1 MRKNEIRKILK
12 QEIEHRVPEQLDLS
26 KFNLKPS
33 EKPVKSNGFSMQR
46 KFGLALASFMVIF
59 VVIFSF
65 LLQPNQP
72 QNPTQPYTFSGENQV
87 VSFSAMSTAA
97 ILSHAKTETLLTNF
111 SVQRLNTISTNPVID
126 HVLPY
131 LELAERFLNDNNGF
145 VITETTSELPEY
157 TYKTEF
163 KTSDL
168 TRSTITYVMY
178 YNLLNEEIDG
188 DESSYDIEGI
198 LIYGNKTYDI
208 FGSKEIEEDEE
219 TYSFKSSIDEQ
230 NYVRSSYKQESE
242 ETKFSFEVVVDGVV
256 VEESVIE
263 IETED
268 DEKEISLEFVDGNNF
283 GTYKFEYEEA
293 EGNSLLAIEFESFI
307 DGIER
312 KGEIE
317 VYVVF
322 DEITQTSSYK
332 LIVDEDDDEDE
343 YEYEARREDDKDDDD
358 DDEDEDDEDEE
369 NEEDEE
375 DTNDEEDENEENEDD
390 EEDTNSESEFNT
402 LNV

>member
-1 MRKNEIRKILK
+1 MRKNKIKKVLK
-12 QEIEHRVPEQLDLS
+12 QEIEHHVPKQLDLS

-33 EKPVKSNGFSMQR
+33 EKPIKSNGLSIQR
-46 KFGLALASFMVIF
+46 KFGFALASFMVVF

-72 QNPTQPYTFSGENQV
+72 TNPTQPYTFSGDNQV

-97 ILSHAKTETLLTNF
+97 ILSHTETQNLLTNL
-111 SVQRLNTISTNPVID
+111 SVQRLNTLTTNPVID

-131 LELAERFLNDNNGF
+131 LELAERFLNDDNGF
-145 VITETTSELPEY
+145 MIVESESELAEY

-168 TRSTITYVMY
+168 TRSVITYVMH
-178 YNLLNEEIDG
+178 YNMINEEIDG

-198 LIYGNKTYDI
+198 LIYGNKTYDV
-208 FGSKEIEEDEE
+208 FGSKEFEEDEE
-219 TYSFKSSIDEQ
+219 KYSFKSSIDEL
-230 NYVRSSYKQESE
+230 NYVSTTYKEE
-242 ETKFSFEVVVDGVV
+242 TDETKFSFKVVVNGKT

-263 IETED
+263 IETD
-268 DEKEISLEFVDGNNF
+268 NNEKEITLEFVDGNNY
-283 GTYKFEYEEA
+283 GTYTFEYEEA
-293 EGNSLLAIEFESFI
+293 DGNSLLKIEFESFI

-312 KGEIE
+312 SGEIE
-317 VYVVF
+317 VYVIF
-322 DEITQTSSYK
+322 DQITQASSYR

-343 YEYEARREDDKDDDD
+343 YEYETRREN
-358 DDEDEDDEDEE
+358 DEDD
-369 NEEDEE
+369 EEDEE
-375 DTNDEEDENEENEDD
+375 DEEDED
-390 EEDTNSESEFNT
+390 EEDTEDDETEDEDEEDDDEENTNGESENSF